1 MKLAFLVLSVV
12 VLSFGGLLV
21 CVPALAKTWSGY
33 LVDASCYQMRVQNN
47 NPGNEDDAAN
57 RDHDLDVRLCMPS
70 EKTKQFTFVDHD
82 SESFE
87 LDDAGNAK
95 AQDLVHKAA
104 QASKK
109 KKDYFPV
116 EITGEIENGVL
127 RVDSI
132 APNK

>member
-1 MKLAFLVLSVV
+1 MKPAILFSKVALLCCTVLLAC
-12 VLSFGGLLV
+12 G
-21 CVPALAKTWSGY
+21 PALAQAWSGY
-33 LVDASCYQMRVQNN
+33 LVDASCYRMKVQNN

-57 RDHDLDVRLCMPS
+57 RDHDLDVRLCVPS
-70 EKTKQFTFVDHD
+70 EKTKQFIFVDHD
-82 SESFE
+82 SESFK

-104 QASKK
+104 QVSKK

-116 EITGEIENGVL
+116 EITGEIEDGIL
-127 RVDSI
+127 KIDSI